1 MHHVEGM
8 LKNLNDEREQHNA
21 RLAQEA
27 VAAKAAAAEVKA
39 ANEAAAVAAVANAA
53 AAEAEVQGNC
63 WYSFVC
69 K

>member
-1 MHHVEGM
+1 MHHVEGI
-8 LKNLNDEREQHNA
+8 LKNLNDEREQQNA

-27 VAAKAAAAEVKA
+27 AAAKAANAEFKA
-39 ANEAAAVAAVANAA
+39 ANEAAAAAAAANAA
-53 AAEAEVQGNC
+53 AAEAEVQGNY